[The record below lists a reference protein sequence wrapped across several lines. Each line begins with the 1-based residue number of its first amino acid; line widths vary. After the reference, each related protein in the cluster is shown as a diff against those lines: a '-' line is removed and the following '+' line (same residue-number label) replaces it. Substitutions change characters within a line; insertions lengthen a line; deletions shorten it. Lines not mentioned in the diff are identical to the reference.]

1 MIGKRIEFIIT
12 HHEVK
17 TSEFGFKTMDTQF
30 EDKTGLILDVVMY
43 QNSTCYLVE
52 CEETCQVISP
62 TQIKKVYVN

>member
-17 TSEFGFKTMDTQF
+17 TSEFGSKTMDTQF
-30 EDKTGLILDVVMY
+30 EDKSGVILDVIIY

-52 CEETCQVISP
+52 CEETCLVISP
-62 TQIKKVYVN
+62 TAIKKVYGN